1 MPVETHMPVISL
13 LIKKKKKNSG
23 KEKGATQIE
32 LGSDYSERK

>member
-13 LIKKKKKNSG
+13 LIKKKKNSG